1 MYILPEEVGKVY
13 GGAYFANPAYRG
25 GTGDPF
31 GFALGYDIA
40 IIKDRFSLIG
50 DYISGRSGISVA
62 VIGAVAQLTEN
73 WQLSLGAQ
81 IPIPHS
87 HNAYGAVLELTFVP
101 GKEK

>member
-1 MYILPEEVGKVY
+1 M
-13 GGAYFANPAYRG
+13 
-25 GTGDPF
+25 
-31 GFALGYDIA
+31 GYDIA

-62 VIGAVAQLTEN
+62 VIGGVAQLTEN

-81 IPIPHS
+81 ISSPHS
-87 HNAYGAVLELTFVP
+87 HNVYGAVLELTFVP